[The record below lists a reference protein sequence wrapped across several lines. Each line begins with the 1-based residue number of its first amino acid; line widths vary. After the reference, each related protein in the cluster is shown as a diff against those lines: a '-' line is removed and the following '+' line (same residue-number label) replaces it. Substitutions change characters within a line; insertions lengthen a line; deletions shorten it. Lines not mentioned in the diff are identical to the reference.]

1 MEMTEER
8 ICECEDRTI
17 EATLSKQ
24 QTGRKGTKKTN
35 PKLNKQNTTT
45 NNKRKQKNPKT
56 SGTCGTITKDLT

>member
-35 PKLNKQNTTT
+35 PKLNKQT
-45 NNKRKQKNPKT
+45 NKKTPKLAEGKK
-56 SGTCGTITKDLT
+56 S